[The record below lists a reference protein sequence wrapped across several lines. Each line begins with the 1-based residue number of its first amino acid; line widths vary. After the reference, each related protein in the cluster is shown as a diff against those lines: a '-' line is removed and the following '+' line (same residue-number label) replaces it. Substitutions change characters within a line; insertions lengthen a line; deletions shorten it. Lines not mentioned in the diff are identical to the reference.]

1 MPLTNSDKYLPEL
14 TELTTIAD
22 SDLFYIVGS
31 DYGST
36 TQDIRGLTNPCFFSA
51 IKLINYGISAAE
63 CDGRWFT
70 NKGSVAPII
79 LTLPAVAD
87 NLIVAVYIETS
98 KDVYITPQPTDS
110 IAQITSGD
118 GISIK
123 ANIIGSSIILRA
135 TSNDWF
141 VIRKSGTWEE
151 V

>member
-1 MPLTNSDKYLPEL
+1 MPLINSDKYLPEL
-14 TELTTIAD
+14 TELTAISD

-36 TQDIRGLTNPCFFSA
+36 MQNIRGLTNPCFVST

-70 NKGSVAPII
+70 NKGSVAPIT
-79 LTLPAVAD
+79 LTLPVVAD
-87 NLIVAVYIETS
+87 NLIVSFYVEANKDLYIA
-98 KDVYITPQPTDS
+98 PQPTDS

-123 ANIIGSSIILRA
+123 ANTIGSSIILRA
-135 TSNDWF
+135 TANDWF
-141 VIRKSGTWEE
+141 VIRKSGTWEA